1 MSYYYAVNVQGAST
15 NSSGDTETDMAQFL
29 TVAEQAPC
37 NIVGLYGAAYNQT
50 SVGGIV
56 LRARRWTTP
65 STSGSSF
72 TPAKR
77 NTQSPAASTGV
88 VTGPTAGST
97 ATNLLSIGLAQTGG
111 MGGWQ
116 ALEPDAAIV
125 LRPNGGANGNVDIIS
140 IATAATMT
148 FDYTVEFN
156 EG

>member
-1 MSYYYAVNVQGAST
+1 MAYYYSVDVQGAAT
-15 NSSGDTETDMAQFL
+15 NGTPNTETDMAQFL

-37 NIVGLYGAAYNQT
+37 NIVGIYGAAYNQT

-56 LRARRWTTP
+56 LRVRRYATP
-65 STSGSSF
+65 STSGSAV

-88 VTGPTAGST
+88 VTGPTAGAT
-97 ATNLLSIGLAQTGG
+97 ATNLLSVGLAQTGG

-125 LRPNGGANGNVDIIS
+125 LRPNAGANGNVDILS
-140 IATAATMT
+140 IATAATMD
-148 FDYTVEFN
+148 FDYTAEFN